1 MIPAIY
7 TSSALVVVL
16 GLYLLWRSASSIV
29 IMWRG
34 DHSMMQVSRA
44 GMAVISI
51 SQVLR
56 HWLLVTWN
64 ISAVHAQGAWMTVA
78 VSLVTGVA
86 LLLFIWLD
94 HLVRKSG
101 LNKAHAIYRHAAE
114 AMAIT
119 ELADIDPTA
128 AADLATTARR
138 LLAERLANALRSNVA

>member
-7 TSSALVVVL
+7 TSSALVMAV
-16 GLYLLWRSASSIV
+16 GFYLLWRSASSIFV
-29 IMWRG
+29 MWRG

-64 ISAVHAQGAWMTVA
+64 ISGVHTQAALMTVA
-78 VSLVTGVA
+78 VSLTTAVA
-86 LLLFIWLD
+86 LCLFIWLD

-101 LNKAHAIYRHAAE
+101 LNKAHALYRHAAE

-128 AADLATTARR
+128 AAELAATARR